1 MEKSNTLTVKD
12 RERRKMV
19 ETHVEIYYSGKRSWN
34 LICQTRINKI
44 LLLMCSTEL
53 IIFDLYLLVYII
65 VTIFVHIGH
74 YGNILVL
81 FTRKITNIFT
91 SEKKPLIKHKYS
103 VWFEV
108 SGKDWSK
115 SILFVLFP
123 VGGRIF

>member
-1 MEKSNTLTVKD
+1 M
-12 RERRKMV
+12 
-19 ETHVEIYYSGKRSWN
+19 
-34 LICQTRINKI
+34 ICQTRINKI

-103 VWFEV
+103 V
-108 SGKDWSK
+108 
-115 SILFVLFP
+115 
-123 VGGRIF
+123 